1 MEGFTNIADMVSAS
15 QEEEIWL
22 ESLYYRDRQHMNE
35 VMVKMQKDERMEPIM
50 KQSFSLIS
58 SGTNFIM
65 GEFDR
70 LSV

>member
-1 MEGFTNIADMVSAS
+1 VSGN
-15 QEEEIWL
+15 QDEEIWL
-22 ESLYYRDRQHMNE
+22 ESLYYRDHQHMNE
-35 VMVKMQKDERMEPIM
+35 VMVKIQKDERMEPIM

-58 SGTNFIM
+58 SGTSFII